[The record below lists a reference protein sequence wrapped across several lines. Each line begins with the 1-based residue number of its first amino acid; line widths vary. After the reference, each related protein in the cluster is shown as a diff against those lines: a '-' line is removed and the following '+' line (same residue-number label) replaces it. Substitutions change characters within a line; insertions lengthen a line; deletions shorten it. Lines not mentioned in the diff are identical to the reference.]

1 MCRWKPTVTQVQQIG
16 EGDEVTDWDAYYD
29 QEYQGTGDI
38 NAIQEEDEIVEILY
52 EDLDEND
59 FSELLL
65 DDAMCNMILLI
76 AS

>member
-1 MCRWKPTVTQVQQIG
+1 MGYLLHQ
-16 EGDEVTDWDAYYD
+16 DD
-29 QEYQGTGDI
+29 QGTGDI